1 MVELTVVV
9 AIAAVL
15 LAVGLPA
22 LGTYLQNSKLRNTAK
37 TLFSSVQLAR
47 AEAIRRNLA
56 VDFILTSTAVSSTM
70 ADSPVAT
77 TSGPN
82 WVVRAVVPDA
92 VSTNP
97 PTYEP
102 VEMKSWQ
109 DGSGQ
114 SVGATSAVAI
124 NSTASSV
131 RFNGVGGV
139 SNVGT
144 GGPATVTLDVTNSV
158 GGTCAADGGPMRC
171 QRIIITPGGQL
182 RLCDP
187 AVASTATHDPRVCPS

>member
-9 AIAAVL
+9 AIAGVL

-56 VDFILTSTAVSSTM
+56 VDFMLTSTAVSSTM
-70 ADSPVAT
+70 ADSPTA
-77 TSGPN
+77 SLGGPN
-82 WVVRAVVPDA
+82 WLVRAVIPD
-92 VSTNP
+92 TDPTQP
-97 PTYEP
+97 PSYEL
-102 VEMKSWQ
+102 VEGKSWQ

-114 SVGATSAVAI
+114 SSGSSSTVAI
-124 NSTASSV
+124 TGTAATV
-131 RFNGVGGV
+131 QFNGVGGL
-139 SNVGT
+139 T
-144 GGPATVTLDVTNSV
+144 GGTAVTFDIKSV
-158 GGTCAADGGPMRC
+158 PDTSCAIADGSGGPLRC
-171 QRIIITPGGQL
+171 HRIVVLPGGQV

-187 AVASTATHDPRVCPS
+187 AVASSSTSDPRACPA